1 MFTPID
7 ACLFHHLASPPPL
20 TWLVVCINIYIYIY
34 ILYKYIPLYPVEQ
47 RSMAD
52 THQKVVTAPWR
63 WSLWRSQIWPISSRH
78 YEKSHDS
85 NDHYSK
91 GNCCRRKMP
100 GPNFHGTDLG
110 FGWVVLVCY
119 FMSAQCEGNG
129 WASEILHG
137 VKTKNTGVSVEGWAG
152 IGNLISGCLYWPF

>member
-1 MFTPID
+1 MVWGSHNLRTPPYVVIVIISYNID
-7 ACLFHHLASPPPL
+7 TTIL
-20 TWLVVCINIYIYIY
+20 LVTNYN
-34 ILYKYIPLYPVEQ
+34 
-47 RSMAD
+47 
-52 THQKVVTAPWR
+52 
-63 WSLWRSQIWPISSRH
+63 
-78 YEKSHDS
+78 DS